1 MEKKTKETEF
11 GISQIDTYRCYSATC
26 APAQLSLLSDA
37 IAKYSSLEESEK
49 EKREKQESESEDV
62 SSVRGK
68 GECHVENSRL
78 KQ

>member
-1 MEKKTKETEF
+1 MIET
-11 GISQIDTYRCYSATC
+11 YPCYSATC

-49 EKREKQESESEDV
+49 EKGEKQESEDV

-68 GECHVENSRL
+68 GKCHVENSRL